1 MIIESVRKITK
12 YNFKIITDEVSFV
25 LSFKN
30 LGKYGIEEGRIIADE
45 VYEEIKK
52 EILLPSAKKKA
63 LDLLM
68 KMDQAE
74 KELRRKLSLK
84 SFPSDVIDEAISYVK
99 NYNYINDDRY
109 AKNYVSYRSG
119 GKSKR
124 QVKMEL
130 QLKGIEKEKAEEL
143 LDESFNEEEAVSKL
157 IKKRIGSK
165 TELSQ
170 DELRK
175 LMAYLYR
182 RGFDGELIRSKIRSF
197 AVEGSGNFLDE

>member
-84 SFPSDVIDEAISYVK
+84 CFPSDVIDEAISYVK

-197 AVEGSGNFLDE
+197 AVEGSVNFLDE